1 MPAIFAR
8 FRFCNPTPSAR
19 WVILLLLSIC
29 FGCHAEPTALA
40 GQWYEA
46 APGWVYISQSD
57 LSSAGLAS
65 VARPSKTGG
74 RYFYQTRFDIDQPE
88 PMVLD
93 FKNSSVIGRFT
104 HRVFDDSGRIV
115 VTEVGGIQ
123 SDAANPFLLRHGRE
137 LTLRPGRYRLVT
149 EVESPFFLAQP
160 TPYLDTLVH
169 YRRAIRFGN
178 ALTLLCLG
186 VLLGLAFYYIALA
199 LIRKNQ
205 TDALYCAF
213 IVGNLL
219 YNGTALLIYPEFFDF
234 HWFYLISVPILFSNC
249 AYIFF
254 VIRLLNIRPDKQ
266 PRLYRIGMALLGVFV
281 CFIATAYF
289 QPNWSLEFDR
299 IGVGLF
305 MTYGLAMGIVRTRQG
320 DSTARFYLVAVLI
333 FFVLGAVSISL
344 SEVSGLYTFY
354 VEHLGLVAVTVEAL
368 LLALVIAS
376 QFAQM
381 RQQIEREH
389 EFATRDELTGLQ
401 NRRAFLEAAMFEVE
415 RAQRHGHPL
424 SVVFLDLDNF
434 KQLNDSK
441 GHNVGDAALRAIA
454 AALQETLRSTDILG
468 RLGGDEFSIIL
479 TEIAFDD
486 VQIAGR
492 KIFDTVRKTMQ
503 AFPPVSVSI
512 GVTWFDRI
520 DRSFSDMMKAADEL
534 MYEVKGSGKDNICFR
549 RFEATASILP
559 LKRPSTAARK

>member
-8 FRFCNPTPSAR
+8 FRFCSPASSAR
-19 WVILLLLSIC
+19 WAILLLSIC
-29 FGCHAEPTALA
+29 FNCHAEPTALA
-40 GQWYEA
+40 GQWYQA
-46 APGWVYISQSD
+46 APSWVYTSQSD
-57 LSSAGLAS
+57 LSVAGLES

-74 RYFYQTRFDIDQPE
+74 RYFYQTQLDIAQSE

-93 FKNSSVIGRFT
+93 FKNSSVIGHFT

-123 SDAANPFLLRHGRE
+123 SEAANPFLLRHGRE
-137 LTLRPGRYRLVT
+137 LNLHPGHYRLVT
-149 EVESPFFLAQP
+149 EVASPFFLAQP
-160 TPYLDTLVH
+160 MPYLDTLVH
-169 YRRAIRFGN
+169 YRHAIRFGN
-178 ALTLLCLG
+178 ALTLLCIG
-186 VLLGLAFYYIALA
+186 ILLGLAFYYIALSF
-199 LIRKNQ
+199 IRKNL

-254 VIRLLNIRPDKQ
+254 VIRLLNITPDKQ
-266 PRLYRIGMALLGVFV
+266 PRLYRIGMALLAVFV
-281 CFIATAYF
+281 CFISAAYVE
-289 QPNWSLEFDR
+289 PNWSLEFDR

-305 MTYGLAMGIVRTRQG
+305 MTYGLAMGIVRARQG
-320 DSTARFYLVAVLI
+320 DRTARFYLVAVVV
-333 FFVLGAVSISL
+333 FYVLGAVSISL

-354 VEHLGLVAVTVEAL
+354 VEHLGLLAVTVEAL

-381 RQQIEREH
+381 REQIEKEH

-415 RAQRHGHPL
+415 RAQRHNRPL

-441 GHNVGDAALRAIA
+441 GHNAGDAALRAISS
-454 AALQETLRSTDILG
+454 ALQETLRSTDILG

-479 TEIAFDD
+479 TEIAYDD
-486 VQIAGR
+486 VQVAGQ
-492 KIFDTVRKTMQ
+492 KIFDTVRKTLQ
-503 AFPPVSVSI
+503 DFPPVSVSI
-512 GVTWFDRI
+512 GVTWFNCI

-549 RFEATASILP
+549 RFDAIGIILP
-559 LKRPSTAARK
+559 LKRPGAAIRK

>member
-1 MPAIFAR
+1 MSAILMR
-8 FRFCNPTPSAR
+8 FRFRGTPSAR
-19 WVILLLLSIC
+19 WLMLLLLSIC
-29 FGCHAEPTALA
+29 CNCRAQPEALT
-40 GQWYEA
+40 GLWYEA
-46 APGWVYISQSD
+46 PPTWAYAGQPD
-57 LSSAGLAS
+57 LGGAGLTS
-65 VARPSKTGG
+65 VGKLSKTGG
-74 RYFYQTRFDIDQPE
+74 RYFYQARFEIVQPE

-104 HRVFDDSGRIV
+104 HRVFDDSGHLV
-115 VTEVGGIQ
+115 LTEAGGIQ

-137 LTLRPGRYRLVT
+137 LNLRPGHYRLVT
-149 EVESPFFLAQP
+149 EVDSPFFLAQP
-160 TPYLDTLVH
+160 APYLDTLVH

-186 VLLGLAFYYIALA
+186 VLLGLAFYYIALS
-199 LIRKNQ
+199 LIRRNL

-254 VIRLLNIRPDKQ
+254 VIRLLNITPDKH
-266 PRLYRIGMALLGVFV
+266 PRLYRTGMALLAVFV
-281 CFIATAYF
+281 CFIAAAYIE
-289 QPNWSLEFDR
+289 PNWSLEFDR

-305 MTYGLAMGIVRTRQG
+305 MTYGLAMGIVRARQG
-320 DSTARFYLVAVLI
+320 DGTARFYLVAVLV
-333 FFVLGAVSISL
+333 FFALGVVSISL
-344 SEVSGLYTFY
+344 SEVSGLYTLY
-354 VEHLGLVAVTVEAL
+354 VEHLGLLAVTIEAL

-381 RQQIEREH
+381 RRQIEREH

-415 RAQRHGHPL
+415 RAQRHDHPL

-441 GHNVGDAALRAIA
+441 GHNVGDAALRAISS
-454 AALQETLRSTDILG
+454 ALQGTLRSTDILG

-479 TEIAFDD
+479 IEIAYED
-486 VQIAGR
+486 VQVAGQ
-492 KIFDTVRKTMQ
+492 KIFETVRQTLQ
-503 AFPPVSVSI
+503 DFPPVSVSI
-512 GVTWFDRI
+512 GVTWFNRI
-520 DRSFSDMMKAADEL
+520 DRSFSDMMKAADDL

-549 RFEATASILP
+549 RFDATGTVLP
-559 LKRPSTAARK
+559 LKRTGAAAQK